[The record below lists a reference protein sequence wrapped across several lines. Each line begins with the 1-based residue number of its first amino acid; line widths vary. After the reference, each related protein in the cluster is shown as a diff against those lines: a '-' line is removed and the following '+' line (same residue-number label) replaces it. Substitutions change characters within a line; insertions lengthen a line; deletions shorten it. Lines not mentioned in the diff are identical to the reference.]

1 MKINSQNP
9 AIARFLP
16 KDLWKALV
24 VLFVG
29 LLLTA
34 VTVSYT
40 KNLVEITAIQ
50 DFEFDSA
57 DLQNKMEARLRAHAQ
72 LLRSGTALF
81 ASSDTVTREMWR
93 QFHEHSRIQQNLPG
107 IQGFGFSMIILP
119 QDLSSHILEV
129 RENGFADY
137 TVWPK
142 GEREI
147 YTSIIYLEPFYGRN
161 LRAFGY
167 DMFSEEVRQ
176 EAMKTA
182 RDSAFA
188 VLSGKVHLVQETAE
202 DVQAGTLM
210 YIPVYRR
217 GMPVNTVEERRAAIQ
232 GWVYSPYRINDLTEG
247 ILGNWDH
254 PGPDR
259 IHLRIYDNIR
269 QSGDD
274 LLYDSQLDESSDNNN
289 EPNLSITLPVR
300 LNSEEWIMVLTR
312 RSEDLSFFNSSVLVL
327 FVSGLIISLLLFLLT
342 LSLIKTNKDVKK
354 IQQLNI
360 QLEKLNRDK
369 DRFISILGHDLRNP
383 FNSLLGFLDI
393 LIKDFHQ
400 LGEEK
405 IQYFLDNI
413 NTVAKNTY
421 GLLENLMEWSKTQ
434 SENVPFKPEVVS
446 FQEICNEV
454 CLQLTPSAEAK
465 NIKINNCV
473 DEDIEIFADI
483 DMLKTI
489 LRNLC
494 TNAIKFSNRGGEVVM
509 CAERDSRHVKITV
522 SDTGVGIQPDL
533 LPKLFDISRSV
544 TTKGTSNETGT
555 GLGLIICR
563 ELISI
568 HGGKIWAKSKPGKG
582 TSFIFTLPNAGSVE
596 SNSAIIGKTSGMK
609 TQSSIRNS
617 LPPK

>member
-1 MKINSQNP
+1 MRIKRLQP
-9 AIARFLP
+9 AFPRIIP
-16 KDLWKALV
+16 KGSWKALV

-34 VTVSYT
+34 ITVSYT
-40 KNLVEITAIQ
+40 KNLIEKTALQ

-57 DLQNKMEARLRAHAQ
+57 DLQNKLEARLRAHAQ
-72 LLRSGTALF
+72 LLRSGVALF
-81 ASSDTVTREMWR
+81 ASSDTVTRENWR
-93 QFHEHSRIQQNLPG
+93 QFHEHSRVQQNMPG
-107 IQGFGFSMIILP
+107 IQGFGYTMIIP
-119 QDLSSHILEV
+119 PEQLSHHIRKT
-129 RENGFADY
+129 RESGFPDY
-137 TVWPK
+137 TVWPE
-142 GEREI
+142 GERDI
-147 YTSIIYLEPFYGRN
+147 YTSIIYLEPFSGRN

-176 EAMKTA
+176 KAMKTA

-188 VLSGKVHLVQETAE
+188 VLSGKVLLVQETSE

-217 GMPVNTVEERRAAIQ
+217 GMPVNTVEERREAIQ

-259 IHLRIYDNIR
+259 IHLRIYDNIMR
-269 QSGDD
+269 SGDD
-274 LLYDSQLDESSDNNN
+274 LLYDSQADESAVKNE

-312 RSEDLSFFNSSVLVL
+312 KSEDLSLFNSSLLMVLA
-327 FVSGLIISLLLFLLT
+327 SGLIISLLLFLLT
-342 LSLIKTNKDVKK
+342 LSLVKTSKDVKQ
-354 IQQLNI
+354 IQQLNT
-360 QLEKLNRDK
+360 QLEKLNSDK

-393 LIKDFHQ
+393 LTKDFHL

-405 IQYFLDNI
+405 IQHYLGHL

-434 SENVPFKPEVVS
+434 SGNVPFKPEVIS
-446 FQEICNEV
+446 FKDICNEV
-454 CLQLTPSAEAK
+454 CLQVSPNAGAK
-465 NIKINNCV
+465 NIRVNSCIG
-473 DEDIEIFADI
+473 EDIKIFADSE
-483 DMLKTI
+483 MLKTV

-494 TNAIKFSNRGGEVVM
+494 TNAIKFTNRGGEVIV
-509 CAERDSRHVKITV
+509 CAEQDPRHVKITV
-522 SDTGVGIQPDL
+522 SDTGVGIRPEL

-544 TTKGTSNETGT
+544 TTNGTENENGT

-563 ELISI
+563 ELISL
-568 HGGKIWAKSKPGKG
+568 HGGKIWAKSTPGKG
-582 TSFIFTLPNAGSVE
+582 TSFIFTIPYAGSLKPD
-596 SNSAIIGKTSGMK
+596 SAIIVETTGRK
-609 TQSSIRNS
+609 N
-617 LPPK
+617 